1 MRITASNTTV
11 IRVIGMPLDL
21 GAGRRGT
28 DMGPSALRNA
38 GLAER
43 LQELGYTVKDAGD
56 ISTKNPEVLRIG
68 DDKLKYLGE
77 ISKGVSALA
86 GTVEQSL
93 DNQEFPL
100 VVGGDHSIAIGTVA
114 GVSAHFRK
122 HHKKIGVIWVDAHGD
137 MNTPDTSPS
146 GNIHGMPLAVSLGVG
161 HSKLTSI
168 GGEYAKVDPA
178 HTVLLGVR
186 TLDSGEIS
194 HIRKM
199 GVTVFTMR
207 NIDDKGIHDVI
218 EESIAIASR
227 GTAGIHVSFDAD
239 GIDPTVAP
247 GVGTPVH
254 GGLTYR
260 EAHYIMESLHDSRK
274 VISMELVETN
284 PILDHQNQTAKIGV
298 ELISSLFGKKII

>member
-1 MRITASNTTV
+1 MKITTSNTSV
-11 IRVIGMPLDL
+11 IRIVGMPLDL

-38 GLAER
+38 GLADR
-43 LQELGYTVKDAGD
+43 LHELGYEVRDSGD
-56 ISTKNPEVLRIG
+56 IPTKTPEVLRVG
-68 DDKLKYLGE
+68 DDKLKYLSE
-77 ISKGVSALA
+77 ITRGVGTLA
-86 GTVEQSL
+86 DVVEKTL
-93 DNQEFPL
+93 DDQEFP
-100 VVGGDHSIAIGTVA
+100 VVIGGDHSIAIGTVA
-114 GVSAHFRK
+114 GVAGHFRK

-161 HSKLTSI
+161 HARLTSI
-168 GGEYAKVDPA
+168 GGEFAKVDPA
-178 HTVLLGVR
+178 HTVLLAVR
-186 TLDSGEIS
+186 TLDTGEINQ
-194 HIRKM
+194 IRKM

-218 EESIAIASR
+218 DESIRIASR

-239 GIDPTVAP
+239 SLDPSVAP

-260 EAHYIMESLHDSRK
+260 EAHYIMESLHDCQK

-284 PILDHQNQTAKIGV
+284 PILDVQNQTAKIGV
-298 ELISSLFGKKII
+298 ELVCSLFGKKII